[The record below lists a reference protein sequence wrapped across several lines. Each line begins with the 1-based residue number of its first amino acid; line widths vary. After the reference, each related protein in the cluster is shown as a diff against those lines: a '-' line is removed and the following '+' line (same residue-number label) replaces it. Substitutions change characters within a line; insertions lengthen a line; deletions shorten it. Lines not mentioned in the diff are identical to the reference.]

1 MQVEALIAA
10 VTVYPDRARVTRRG
24 TTQLEAGTNEL
35 AVEDLTLLL
44 DPDSVRAAGE
54 GTARVRI
61 MGVDVRRAYYTETP
75 STSAA
80 ELERQLQ
87 AKQDA
92 DQAMLDEVERLDMQL
107 KMLSGL
113 SEHAGEHLARGIGL
127 GRTEAQAGGTLLS
140 FIGTHGELLAQRRR
154 DIAVRRRE
162 LAREVEV
169 LRHELERV
177 RGARPRQRYAIH
189 VGVEALTAG
198 DFTLELEYTTTKGA
212 SWQPLYDLRL
222 VEGDPAQIELSYL
235 AQVQQS
241 TGEDWRDVELT
252 LSTARPAVSAEL
264 PELHAWYLH
273 LGPMVRARMAAIP
286 PGMMDRMAGAAAEP
300 AMGEEEIS
308 EVPVP
313 APAEIAEAEVETSGS
328 AVTYRIV
335 GRADVPADNTPQV
348 VTVRTMQLGPQWD
361 YLAVP
366 KLVGEVYRRAKV
378 QNDSALTLLPGQVR
392 LFHGGEFV
400 GRASLPKVAP
410 QETFETT
417 MGIED
422 RVVVERELVR
432 REVGKQLIGDRRIT
446 HLAYEIEAQNLL
458 PGPVDLVVKDQ
469 LPVAAS
475 EEIKVRL
482 EEIDPQPDEQ
492 TEQGELTWRLH
503 LASEEART
511 LRFGFSV
518 AAPRGDAV
526 WGLPEP

>member
-1 MQVEALIAA
+1 MYVEAPIAA
-10 VTVYPDRARVTRRG
+10 VTVYPDRARVTRRASA
-24 TTQLEAGTNEL
+24 QLEAGTRDL
-35 AVEDLTLLL
+35 LVKDLTLWL
-44 DPDSVRAAGE
+44 DPDSVRAAGA

-80 ELERQLQ
+80 DLERELQ
-87 AKQDA
+87 DKQDA
-92 DQAMLDEVERLDMQL
+92 DQALLDELERIDMQL
-107 KMLSGL
+107 KLLSGL

-127 GRTEAQAGGTLLS
+127 GRAETQAGGALLS
-140 FIGTHGELLAQRRR
+140 FIGAHGEMLTQRRR
-154 DIAVRRRE
+154 DAAVRRRE
-162 LAREVEV
+162 LGREVEV
-169 LRHELERV
+169 LRRELERL
-177 RGARPRQRYAIH
+177 RGARPRERYA
-189 VGVEALTAG
+189 VSVSVDVLSAG

-212 SWQPLYDLRL
+212 GWQPLYDLRL
-222 VEGDPAQIELSYL
+222 LEGDPAQVELSYL

-252 LSTARPAVSAEL
+252 LSTARPAVSAEI
-264 PELHAWYLH
+264 PELQPWYIH
-273 LGPMVRARMAAIP
+273 LGPRPRARMAARP
-286 PGMMDRMAGAAAEP
+286 ARMMDEMVGALAEP
-300 AMGEEEIS
+300 PMEERDS
-308 EVPVP
+308 EAPLP
-313 APAEIAEAEVETSGS
+313 ASAEIVEAEVDTSGS

-348 VTVRTMQLGPQWD
+348 VTVRTMQLAPQWD
-361 YLAVP
+361 YLSVP
-366 KLVGEVYRRAKV
+366 KLVGEVFRRAEV
-378 QNDSALTLLPGQVR
+378 RNDSALVLLPGQVR

-422 RVVVERELVR
+422 RVLVERELVR
-432 REVGKQLIGDRRIT
+432 REVGKQLIGDRRVT
-446 HLAYEIEAQNLL
+446 HIAYEIETRNLL
-458 PGPVDLVVKDQ
+458 PVAVDLVVKDQ

-492 TEQGELTWRLH
+492 TEQGELTWCLH
-503 LASEEART
+503 LATEEMRR

-518 AAPRGDAV
+518 AVPRSDVV